1 MYSLRIQLILT
12 SLLCLCVNSI
22 IAQDIKPHFNVGVIS
37 SLGFGDN
44 NSDYI
49 FSESNWAEMSENYFD
64 GKSTINSSSEAILL
78 GPLSDEITFIETQ
91 TERNVRVGLDLGYV
105 LNDHWELSLSSVYGS
120 KKNIGEFYVPKTT
133 FGSGGGTGGPATSTI
148 RARLSADI
156 ASIDNTFSLTYFQ
169 RIKQLKIGLEGG
181 LGLSHNMKFEPG
193 LTYLDNAAELMETN
207 PGTGINSVVR
217 LQFRYSLN
225 DNLFINASLGNTQN
239 LSGSRIQNPATFRTE
254 IGLHYR
260 ICGTCGLKKEMDPSH
275 RTVPAD
281 QLTMPAKPQKPKM
294 DPSHRTV
301 PADQITMPAE
311 PQKPK
316 MDPSHRTVP
325 ADQIT
330 SPAEPQKPKM
340 DPSHRTVPADQI
352 TSPAEPQKPKMDPS
366 HRTVPA
372 DQITRPAGSE
382 NRPRIYTGEPCEPDM
397 PTIGNAELEGELKQA
412 KSKLTIY
419 LTEGKAVWLEFED
432 GWREATWQR
441 YTDPT
446 TNESKFVWF
455 ANLEDKPI
463 PKDKIQDR
471 YKKSLVECVSEMSD
485 SGLGMIFPGLDMVNA
500 FNKGDYEGLAWE
512 AGFEL
517 IPILGK
523 AGKFIKILKF
533 GCNAKYADEILDCAA
548 ESSKRNKRM
557 QDAIQSSQKIIRNF
571 PANGIA
577 PKHAKAFSQIAKE
590 KDYIIIV
597 RNGNPQ
603 SIKYHNRIDCMPKPV
618 TVKAKTA
625 PFGPDAGL
633 VVNPNNR
640 LQKLE
645 WDKQIRKMEGIG
657 NTDRAN
663 ELREKYEKAQKE
675 WKKFEDRFKQGVDD
689 KGNPVF
695 SGGFKLDDRGR
706 LTQNDKMIHGDY
718 DLQGVYDGNNKRL
731 ELGGGG
737 KQIENP
743 DGSTRYT
750 TEDPV
755 VRRNRERFNEDF
767 RRRSADDCDMIP
779 HGAQD
784 NWISPKNT
792 EPGLPVT
799 AFLPDGSVKEFSDI
813 DELKKFYENSGLE
826 WPYK

>member
-12 SLLCLCVNSI
+12 SLMCLCVNLI
-22 IAQDIKPHFNVGVIS
+22 IAQETKPHFNVGLIG

-44 NSDYI
+44 NADYI
-49 FSESNWAEMSENYFD
+49 FSESNWAEMSENFFD
-64 GKSTINSSSEAILL
+64 GKSTINSSSETILL
-78 GPLSDEITFIETQ
+78 GPLPNEISFIETK

-105 LNDHWELSLSSVYGS
+105 LNDHWELSLRSVYGS
-120 KKNIGEFYVPKTT
+120 KKNIGEFYVPKST
-133 FGSGGGTGGPATSTI
+133 FSTGGGTGGPAASTI
-148 RARLSADI
+148 RAQLSGDI
-156 ASIDNTFSLTYFQ
+156 ASIENTFSLTYFYPIQ
-169 RIKQLKIGLEGG
+169 DFNVGLEGG
-181 LGLSHNMKFEPG
+181 LGLSHNMNFNPG
-193 LTYLDNAAELMETN
+193 LTYLDNAAQLTETS
-207 PGTGINSVVR
+207 PGTGIFSTIKLHV
-217 LQFRYSLN
+217 RYSLN

-239 LSGSRIQNPATFRTE
+239 VSGSRIQNPAPYSTE

-260 ICGTCGLKKEMDPSH
+260 ICGTCGAKKEWDPSH

-281 QLTMPAKPQKPKM
+281 QLTTPARPQKPKM

-301 PADQITMPAE
+301 PADQITAPAASAN
-311 PQKPK
+311 K
-316 MDPSHRTVP
+316 
-325 ADQIT
+325 
-330 SPAEPQKPKM
+330 
-340 DPSHRTVPADQI
+340 
-352 TSPAEPQKPKMDPS
+352 
-366 HRTVPA
+366 
-372 DQITRPAGSE
+372 
-382 NRPRIYTGEPCEPDM
+382 PRIFTGEPCEPDM
-397 PTIGNAELEGELKQA
+397 PTIGNSTIEGEVKQA

-432 GWREATWQR
+432 GWREATWQQ

-455 ANLEDKPI
+455 ANMEDKPI

-523 AGKFIKILKF
+523 AGKYIKVCKF

-548 ESSKRNKRM
+548 ESTKRNKRV
-557 QDAIQSSQKIIRNF
+557 QDAIQGSQKIIRKL
-571 PANGIA
+571 PTNGIS
-577 PKHAKAFSQIAKE
+577 PKHAQAFSEMAKE
-590 KDYIIIV
+590 NKYIIIV

-603 SIKYHNRIDCMPKPV
+603 SIKYHNRIDCMAKPV

-625 PFGPDAGL
+625 SFGPDAGL

-657 NTDRAN
+657 NTQRAN
-663 ELREKYEKAQKE
+663 ELREQYEKAQKE
-675 WKKFEDRFKQGVDD
+675 WKKFEDRFRQGVDD

-695 SGGFKLDDRGR
+695 SGGFKIDERGR

-737 KQIENP
+737 TIENP
-743 DGSTRYT
+743 DGSIRYN

-755 VRRNRERFNEDF
+755 VRKNREEFNEAF

-784 NWISPKNT
+784 NWVSVDNT
-792 EPGLPVT
+792 KPGLPVT
-799 AFLPDGSVKEFSDI
+799 AFLPDGSVKEFTDI
-813 DELKKFYENSGLE
+813 DELRDFYKKSGLE
-826 WPYK
+826 WPSSYD